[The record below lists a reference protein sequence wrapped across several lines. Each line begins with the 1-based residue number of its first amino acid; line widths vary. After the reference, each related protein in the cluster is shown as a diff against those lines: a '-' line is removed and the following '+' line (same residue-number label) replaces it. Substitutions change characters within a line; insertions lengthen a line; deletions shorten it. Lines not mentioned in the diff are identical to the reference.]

1 MNRQV
6 NYIVSAHLLL
16 ATLTAGVL
24 FVKNISSTELLSG
37 KQETVTSTANSTATV
52 LSETAAKGKVLF
64 LSKCASCH
72 SIFKD
77 ATGPGLLGFQDRGPW
92 PDRNKLYEWI
102 KNPSEFMK
110 NDPYTRELKKRYGTM
125 MTDFPDIT
133 RNEVDAIADFLIQYE
148 AQRRY

>member
-24 FVKNISSTELLSG
+24 FVKNISSTEFLSENEEAFCG
-37 KQETVTSTANSTATV
+37 TVSPTVTV
-52 LSETAAKGKVLF
+52 LSENAAKGKVLF

-77 ATGPGLLGFQDRGPW
+77 ATGPGLLGFQDRGAVAGQ
-92 PDRNKLYEWI
+92 EQTI
-102 KNPSEFMK
+102 
-110 NDPYTRELKKRYGTM
+110 
-125 MTDFPDIT
+125 
-133 RNEVDAIADFLIQYE
+133 
-148 AQRRY
+148 